1 MIVIKNIVRLLLK
14 KLIKKKYKIKSV
26 NIRYAVSDIKTYKF
40 KNYIY
45 KNYTVNNKNRFIVN
59 IFGNESV
66 SFDKLTVNY
75 QTKGKI
81 KNESI
86 IPSYSKAEMKYNRY
100 FTSNKSNAR
109 LFQKVYI
116 KAGMT
121 NSFTVKYFND

>member
-1 MIVIKNIVRLLLK
+1 MNPNFATNGEKLSPYKGLGSLTTDK
-14 KLIKKKYKIKSV
+14 KVSTITNVSKFQDDSYKEYCKITVKKAYQKKYKIKSV

-75 QTKGKI
+75 QTK
-81 KNESI
+81 
-86 IPSYSKAEMKYNRY
+86 
-100 FTSNKSNAR
+100 
-109 LFQKVYI
+109 
-116 KAGMT
+116 
-121 NSFTVKYFND
+121 